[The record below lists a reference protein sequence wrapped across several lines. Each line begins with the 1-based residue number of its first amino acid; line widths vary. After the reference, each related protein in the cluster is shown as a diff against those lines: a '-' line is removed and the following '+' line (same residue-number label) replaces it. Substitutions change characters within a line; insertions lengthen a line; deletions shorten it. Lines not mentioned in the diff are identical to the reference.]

1 MFFLVIHS
9 SYYSICCIG
18 GGRKALINSDLRAIE
33 KQLNLK
39 LPIWIQLLYQLHNN
53 RYYRTVFYYRI
64 GPVLSALFSWYR
76 PGDKYFTIGATTK
89 IGGGFWFAHPYST
102 IIDAE
107 SIGDNF
113 HCIHCTTIGNTS
125 KGKPII
131 GNNVEVMA
139 NVVIAGNIHIGDNVT
154 IGAGS
159 VVTKDIPSNCLAAGV
174 PAKVMRY
181 KN

>member
-1 MFFLVIHS
+1 MFFLVI
-9 SYYSICCIG
+9 
-18 GGRKALINSDLRAIE
+18 
-33 KQLNLK
+33 
-39 LPIWIQLLYQLHNN
+39 
-53 RYYRTVFYYRI
+53 
-64 GPVLSALFSWYR
+64 
-76 PGDKYFTIGATTK
+76 
-89 IGGGFWFAHPYST
+89 
-102 IIDAE
+102 IDAE
-107 SIGDNF
+107 TIGDNF
-113 HCIHCTTIGNTS
+113 HCTTIGNTS

-174 PAKVMRY
+174 PAKVIRY